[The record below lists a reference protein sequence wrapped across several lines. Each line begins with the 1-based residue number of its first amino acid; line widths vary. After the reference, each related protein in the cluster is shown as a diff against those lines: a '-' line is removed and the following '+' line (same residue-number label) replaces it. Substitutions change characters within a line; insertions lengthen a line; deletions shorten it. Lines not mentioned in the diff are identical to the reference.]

1 MHTVLRHLAD
11 VGFEGAPRVLGHDER
26 GREMLTYLAG
36 ETVGE
41 DLPWP
46 DWVRSDDALRQVGQ
60 WLRRLH
66 DATAA
71 YVPPRDAIWLG
82 GQSWRPGLV
91 VGHHDAA
98 PYNAVWRDGALVGFV
113 DWDTAGPSSREL
125 DLAFAALTWVPLQ
138 TRDVVE
144 RTGFTA
150 FDDRSRRL
158 HLLLDAYGYDGDRSD
173 VRHRRGGP
181 GAGERGGHPQ
191 ARGRGRT
198 GLRRAAARG
207 RRSRPLGQRGGGAAR
222 VVLAATDV
230 LSVEVAPCQEADLVH
245 LVARLPTPGHPQRHA
260 ARFARQQSGQ
270 STFLIAWSAGLPV
283 GAGEIRWRGCAAP
296 EVLARFP
303 ECPELNGLDVWP
315 PELRS
320 HGIGTALVR
329 AAEGEVRSRGGGQ
342 LGLGVEDGNVLGRRA
357 VPAAGLPG
365 TGCHH
370 LDRYHYL
377 DESGGRSTP
386 PTRPLSG
393 QATVIATVH
402 HGKTSRRILARP
414 GRIADVASA
423 P

>member
-1 MHTVLRHLAD
+1 MRTNPLREYNSPMDEQPLPGGRTGGAVRVADVVHRPASPWTPAVHTVLRHLAD

-158 HLLLDAYGYDGDRSD
+158 HLLLDAYGYDGDRSTFGTAVAD
-173 VRHRRGGP
+173 R
-181 GAGERGGHPQ
+181 
-191 ARGRGRT
+191 
-198 GLRRAAARG
+198 
-207 RRSRPLGQRGGGAAR
+207 AR
-222 VVLAATDV
+222 VNAAGIRRLAAGGEPVYVALLPAADD
-230 LSVEVAPCQEADLVH
+230 LDRSASEVAA
-245 LVARLPTPGHPQRHA
+245 LPA
-260 ARFARQQSGQ
+260 SF
-270 STFLIAWSAGLPV
+270 
-283 GAGEIRWRGCAAP
+283 WR
-296 EVLARFP
+296 R
-303 ECPELNGLDVWP
+303 
-315 PELRS
+315 
-320 HGIGTALVR
+320 
-329 AAEGEVRSRGGGQ
+329 
-342 LGLGVEDGNVLGRRA
+342 
-357 VPAAGLPG
+357 
-365 TGCHH
+365 
-370 LDRYHYL
+370 
-377 DESGGRSTP
+377 
-386 PTRPLSG
+386 PTC
-393 QATVIATVH
+393 
-402 HGKTSRRILARP
+402 
-414 GRIADVASA
+414 
-423 P
+423 